1 MNEQTNKST
10 AQAPPSGGRG
20 ADIQKLAAMALLDRG
35 IAFRIPAPWW
45 MVLFGKKSVNINVR
59 RLYLGTL
66 IHLSTLEG
74 IAPLEPMEVPPDHK
88 QLITD
93 MEATPRSI
101 PIADIITHSVPVC
114 RAIAACLLNSRL
126 KIALFS
132 KILGRHLRRS
142 CHPDQLQE
150 LIMWLFV
157 YGRPESFTNTTKL
170 IGKMTLMNP
179 KNLGQD

>member
-1 MNEQTNKST
+1 MESTKQNISQT
-10 AQAPPSGGRG
+10 PPLGGRG
-20 ADIQKLAAMALLDRG
+20 ADIQRLAAMALLDRG

-150 LIMWLFV
+150 LVMWLFI
-157 YGRPESFTNTTKL
+157 YGRVESFTNTTEL
-170 IGKMTLMNP
+170 LSRMRMTMLMNS
-179 KNLGQD
+179 GQE